1 MSHAASKAGN
11 GRSTREDFIRLRG
24 VRVHNLRN
32 LDLDIP
38 RDRLVVITGPSGSG
52 KSSLAFDTIFA
63 EGQRQYIESLSVYA
77 RQFLH
82 QLERPDVDSID
93 GLQPTISIDQQA
105 GTQNPR
111 STVATVTEIYDY
123 LRLLFAR
130 NGLPHCFR
138 CGAEIRQQSP
148 SQIVD
153 ALGALAEGTKV
164 LLLAPLVRGRKGQHQ
179 EVFEAIRKS
188 GFVRAR
194 VDGVVYELDAVPA
207 LAKGKQHTIEAVVDR
222 LIIREGVQTRI
233 AESVQLALRHGPGLI
248 VAATL
253 APGAD
258 SKTGTWEDLL
268 FSTQHACPICGLSYE
283 ELEPRT
289 FSFNSPYG
297 ACRTCDGLGSRV
309 AFDPDLV
316 VPDRTLALSA
326 GAVVP
331 WRGAPAAVSAK
342 HRREIAPFAATHEFR
357 WNTPLES
364 LKPQVFDALLC
375 GEGSEF
381 PGILGML
388 EREFAGATTPA
399 ALQRWEKFRGVV
411 SCPAC
416 HGARLRPE
424 ARSVTINGRAI
435 HEVTALTVERAKEFF
450 AGLVFTDVQA
460 EIAAPITAQIR
471 TRLDFLA
478 NVGLNYLTL
487 DRTADSLSGGELQ
500 RIRLASS
507 IGSGLVGVCYVL
519 DEPSIGL
526 HPRDNERLIR
536 ALRDLEQQGNS
547 VLVVE
552 HDEAIMRAADHL
564 IDLGPGAGVAGGQL
578 VAQGTPAEVAKT
590 PTSITGQFLS
600 GAATIGVTQ
609 RRTANLRRAITL
621 EGVTTN
627 NLKDVSVSFP
637 LSVLV
642 CVTGV
647 SGSGKSSLVNETLVR
662 GITRRLTGAGPKP
675 GPYRSLTGVSAID
688 KLVEIDQSPIGRTP
702 RSNPATYTG
711 IFDEI
716 RKVFAGTRD
725 AQLRG
730 YKASRFSFN
739 VKGGRCETC
748 QGQGQ
753 QKIEMNFLPDLYVP
767 CADCHGARLNRQTLE
782 VHYRGRSIADT
793 LAMSIDEALAFFE
806 NFPTIHRV
814 LACLHDVGLGY
825 LPLGQ
830 SSTTLSGGEAQRIK
844 LATELSRSDTGKT
857 LYVLDEPT
865 TGLHFEDIRRLLSV
879 LGRLVDLGNTVVVI
893 EHQMDVIKCADWIID
908 LGPEGGEAGGHVLAS
923 GTPEDISA
931 IADNQTGR
939 FLHEALAGATSPT
952 APTITNGSRTPA
964 AKSARSRNT
973 DEN

>member
-1 MSHAASKAGN
+1 MSQAATKAGN
-11 GRSTREDFIRLRG
+11 GRSRNGDYISLRG

-52 KSSLAFDTIFA
+52 KSSLAFDTLFA
-63 EGQRQYIESLSVYA
+63 EGQRQYIESLSIYA

-130 NGLPHCFR
+130 VGTPHCYR
-138 CGAEIRQQSP
+138 CGTEIRQQSP
-148 SQIVD
+148 EQIVD
-153 ALGALAEGTKV
+153 ALAALAEGSKV
-164 LLLAPLVRGRKGQHQ
+164 ILLSPLVRGRKGQHQ
-179 EVFEAIRKS
+179 EVIDAIRKA

-194 VDGVVYELDAVPA
+194 VDGAVYEIDAIPA
-207 LAKGKQHTIEAVVDR
+207 LAKAKQHTLEAVVDR
-222 LIIREGVQTRI
+222 LIIREGVRTRI
-233 AESVQLALRHGPGLI
+233 AESVQLALRHGTGLV
-248 VAATL
+248 VAVVL
-253 APGAD
+253 PPGAD
-258 SKTGTWEDLL
+258 AKSDAWTETL
-268 FSTQHACPICGLSYE
+268 FSTEHSCPTCGLSYE

-309 AFDPDLV
+309 AFDADLV
-316 VPDRTLALSA
+316 VPDKSMSLAS
-326 GAVVP
+326 GAVAP
-331 WRGAPAAVSAK
+331 WRGVPATVTAK
-342 HRREIAPFAATHEFR
+342 HRREIAPYAATHEFR
-357 WNTPLES
+357 WNTPLET
-364 LKPQVFDALLC
+364 LKPAVLTGLLQ

-381 PGILGML
+381 PGVLGIL
-388 EREFAGATTPA
+388 EREFAGAATPA

-411 SCPAC
+411 ACPEC
-416 HGARLRPE
+416 HGARLRSE
-424 ARSVTINGRAI
+424 ARSVTIAGRAI
-435 HEVTALTVERAKEFF
+435 HEATALTVEHARQFF
-450 AGLVFTDVQA
+450 AGLEFHDVA
-460 EIAAPITAQIR
+460 LEIATPILTQIQS
-471 TRLDFLA
+471 RLDFLG
-478 NVGLNYLTL
+478 NVGLSYLTL
-487 DRTADSLSGGELQ
+487 DRAADSLSGGELQ

-536 ALRDLEQQGNS
+536 ALRALEQQGNS

-552 HDEAIMRAADHL
+552 HDEAIMRAADYL
-564 IDLGPGAGVAGGQL
+564 IDLGPGAGVAGGHL
-578 VAQGTPAEVAKT
+578 VAQGTPAEVARNAD
-590 PTSITGQFLS
+590 SITGRFLAGTS
-600 GAATIGVTQ
+600 SIPIPP
-609 RRTANLRRAITL
+609 RRPANPRRAITI

-627 NLKDVSVSFP
+627 NLKDVNVSFP
-637 LSVLV
+637 LSTFI

-647 SGSGKSSLVNETLVR
+647 SGSGKSSLINETLVR
-662 GITRRLTGAGPKP
+662 AITRRLSGGGAKP
-675 GPYRSLTGVSAID
+675 GPHRRLTGVSNID

-711 IFDEI
+711 TFDEI

-739 VKGGRCETC
+739 VKGGRCEHC

-767 CADCHGARLNRQTLE
+767 CPECHGARLNRQTLE

-793 LAMSIDEALAFFE
+793 LAMSVDEALAFFE
-806 NFPTIHRV
+806 NFSQIHRV
-814 LACLHDVGLGY
+814 LECLHDVGLGY

-844 LATELSRSDTGKT
+844 LATELSRTDTGNT

-879 LGRLVDLGNTVVVI
+879 LRRLVDLGNTVLVI
-893 EHQMDVIKCADWIID
+893 EHNVDVVKSADWVID
-908 LGPEGGEAGGHVLAS
+908 LGPEGGEAGGYLLAN
-923 GTPEDISA
+923 GTPEE
-931 IADNQTGR
+931 IANLPDNSTGR
-939 FLHEALAGATSPT
+939 FLREALAGAI
-952 APTITNGSRTPA
+952 APS
-964 AKSARSRNT
+964 
-973 DEN
+973 

>member
-1 MSHAASKAGN
+1 MSHAASKAN
-11 GRSTREDFIRLRG
+11 GGTSSRGDFIRLRG

-52 KSSLAFDTIFA
+52 KSSLAFDTLFA

-130 NGLPHCFR
+130 IGLPLCYR

-148 SQIVD
+148 EQIVE
-153 ALGALAEGTKV
+153 ALAALAEGSKM

-179 EVFEAIRKS
+179 EVFDAIRKS

-207 LAKGKQHTIEAVVDR
+207 LTKGKQHTIEAVVDR
-222 LIIREGVQTRI
+222 LVIREGVRTRL

-248 VAATL
+248 VAAIL

-258 SKTGTWEDLL
+258 SKTGTWSDMV
-268 FSTQHACPICGLSYE
+268 FSTQHACPTCGLSYE

-297 ACRTCDGLGSRV
+297 ACHTCEGLGSRI

-316 VPDRTLALSA
+316 IPDKTLSLAD
-326 GAVVP
+326 GAVLP
-331 WRGAPAAVSAK
+331 WRGAPATVTAK

-357 WNTPLES
+357 WNTPLEA
-364 LKPQVFDALLC
+364 LKPQVFDALFC

-381 PGILGML
+381 PGILGIL
-388 EREFAGATTPA
+388 EREFAGATTPT
-399 ALQRWEKFRGVV
+399 ALQRWEKYRGVV
-411 SCPAC
+411 TCPAC
-416 HGARLRPE
+416 HGSRLRSE

-435 HEVTALTVERAKEFF
+435 HEVTALTVEAAKSYF
-450 AGLVFTDVQA
+450 AGLEFEGTAA
-460 EIAAPITAQIR
+460 EIATPIITQIR
-471 TRLDFLA
+471 SRLDFLA
-478 NVGLNYLTL
+478 NVGLAYLTL
-487 DRTADSLSGGELQ
+487 DRAADSLSGGELQ

-564 IDLGPGAGVAGGQL
+564 IDLGPGAGVSGGRL
-578 VAQGTPAEVAKT
+578 VAQGTPAEVMKNAQ
-590 PTSITGQFLS
+590 SITGQFLS
-600 GAATIGVTQ
+600 GAASIGVTA
-609 RRTANLRRAITL
+609 RRPVNPRRAIAL

-627 NLKDVSVSFP
+627 NLKDVSISIP

-662 GITRRLTGAGPKP
+662 GIARRLTSSGPKP
-675 GPYRSLTGVSAID
+675 GPYRRLAGVSAID

-716 RKVFAGTRD
+716 RKVFAGTRE

-730 YKASRFSFN
+730 YKSSRFSFN

-767 CADCHGARLNRQTLE
+767 CPECHGARLNRQTLE

-793 LAMSIDEALAFFE
+793 LAMSVDEAMTFFE
-806 NFPTIHRV
+806 NFSPIHRV
-814 LACLHDVGLGY
+814 LECLHDVGLGY

-844 LATELSRSDTGKT
+844 LAAELSRSDTGKT

-908 LGPEGGEAGGHVLAS
+908 LGPEGGEAGGHVLAA
-923 GTPEDISA
+923 GTPEEIA
-931 IADNQTGR
+931 VLADNQTGR
-939 FLHEALAGATSPT
+939 FLREALIGPGATVLG
-952 APTITNGSRTPA
+952 AANGNG
-964 AKSARSRNT
+964 KSVSG
-973 DEN
+973 

>member
-1 MSHAASKAGN
+1 M
-11 GRSTREDFIRLRG
+11 
-24 VRVHNLRN
+24 
-32 LDLDIP
+32 
-38 RDRLVVITGPSGSG
+38 GS
-52 KSSLAFDTIFA
+52 A
-63 EGQRQYIESLSVYA
+63 
-77 RQFLH
+77 
-82 QLERPDVDSID
+82 
-93 GLQPTISIDQQA
+93 
-105 GTQNPR
+105 
-111 STVATVTEIYDY
+111 
-123 LRLLFAR
+123 
-130 NGLPHCFR
+130 
-138 CGAEIRQQSP
+138 
-148 SQIVD
+148 
-153 ALGALAEGTKV
+153 
-164 LLLAPLVRGRKGQHQ
+164 
-179 EVFEAIRKS
+179 
-188 GFVRAR
+188 
-194 VDGVVYELDAVPA
+194 
-207 LAKGKQHTIEAVVDR
+207 
-222 LIIREGVQTRI
+222 
-233 AESVQLALRHGPGLI
+233 
-248 VAATL
+248 
-253 APGAD
+253 
-258 SKTGTWEDLL
+258 
-268 FSTQHACPICGLSYE
+268 
-283 ELEPRT
+283 
-289 FSFNSPYG
+289 
-297 ACRTCDGLGSRV
+297 RV

-316 VPDRTLALSA
+316 VPDKSLSLAG
-326 GAVVP
+326 GAVAP
-331 WRGAPAAVSAK
+331 WRSAPATVTAK
-342 HRREIAPFAATHEFR
+342 HRRELAPFAATHEFR

-364 LKPQVFDALLC
+364 LKPQVFDTLFA

-388 EREFAGATTPA
+388 DREFAGATTPA
-399 ALQRWEKFRGVV
+399 ALQRWEKYRGIVA
-411 SCPAC
+411 CPAC
-416 HGARLRPE
+416 HGSRLRAE
-424 ARSVTINGRAI
+424 ARSVTIAGRAI
-435 HEVTALTVERAKEFF
+435 HEVTGLTVEAAKAFF
-450 AGLVFTDVQA
+450 ASLAFEGTAA
-460 EIAAPITAQIR
+460 EIAEPIITQIGS
-471 TRLDFLA
+471 RLDFLA
-478 NVGLNYLTL
+478 NVGLAYLTL
-487 DRTADSLSGGELQ
+487 DRAADSLSGGELQ

-564 IDLGPGAGVAGGQL
+564 IDLGPGAGVAGGRL
-578 VAQGTPAEVAKT
+578 VAQGTPAEVAT
-590 PTSITGQFLS
+590 NPQSVTGQFLS
-600 GAATIGVTQ
+600 GTAKISVPA
-609 RRTANLRRAITL
+609 RRPANLRRAITL

-662 GITRRLTGAGPKP
+662 GISPRLTSSGPKP
-675 GPYRSLTGVSAID
+675 GPHRRLTGVSAID

-739 VKGGRCETC
+739 VKGGRCENC

-767 CADCHGARLNRQTLE
+767 CPECHGARLNRQTLE
-782 VHYRGRSIADT
+782 VLYRGRSIADT
-793 LAMSIDEALAFFE
+793 LAMSVDEGRAFFE
-806 NFPTIHRV
+806 NFPPIHRV
-814 LACLHDVGLGY
+814 LECLRDVGLGY

-879 LGRLVDLGNTVVVI
+879 LARLVDLGNTVVVI

-923 GTPEDISA
+923 GTPEEIA
-931 IADNQTGR
+931 ALADNDTGR
-939 FLHEALAGATSPT
+939 FLRDALAGEPV
-952 APTITNGSRTPA
+952 APEA
-964 AKSARSRNT
+964 AAR
-973 DEN
+973 DGHGK